1 MRAREVVLQ
10 RLLQHHVAIRSNFA
24 VATTRR
30 RAVQPPPPSPCELQ
44 VLREPVFANWL
55 AIDSDF
61 IYVAD
66 YMAGLFRVP
75 KAGLPPTFLA
85 DVGAEIGP
93 FALDATTIYFI
104 TANADATGSIYSVP
118 KSGGTAKLLAT
129 DLLAPVDIRVDDSAV
144 YWVAL
149 GTIGF
154 DTIASDGSIERIGK
168 DGNGRHLLADKLN
181 TPLAMAIDDTDVYFG
196 ETGLAEGNAS
206 AGLRRVNKSGGAV
219 TNLTDDDPV
228 LAIATTA
235 TDVFYSDI
243 PNLLRLPKAG
253 GTPSLLFTDLVAESI
268 YIVDQTVYS
277 AAVDALQNTSIVAVP
292 IGGGAMRIVRSVNLD
307 MQALAFDDCA
317 VYYVADSRLE
327 RAPR

>member
-1 MRAREVVLQ
+1 
-10 RLLQHHVAIRSNFA
+10 LLQHHVAIRSNFA

-30 RAVQPPPPSPCELQ
+30 RAVQPPPPSPCELK

-85 DVGAEIGP
+85 HVGAEIGP
-93 FALDATTIYFI
+93 FAMDDTTIYFV
-104 TANADATGSIYSVP
+104 TADDATTGSVYSVP
-118 KSGGTAKLLAT
+118 KTGETPKLLAT
-129 DLLAPVDIRVDDSAV
+129 SLAAPIDIRVDSSFV

-149 GTIGF
+149 GTFGA

-168 DGNGRHLLADKLN
+168 DGNGRQVLADKLN

-206 AGLRRVNKSGGAV
+206 AGLRRVSKSGGAV
-219 TNLTDDDPV
+219 TNLTNDDPV

-243 PNLLRLPKAG
+243 QADIPNLLQLPKAG
-253 GTPSLLFTDLVAESI
+253 RTSSVLFTGLAADSI

-277 AAVDALQNTSIVAVP
+277 AAVDAMQNTSIVAVP